1 MKILAAI
8 FILSFSLFANDSKG
22 FAREMGYELD
32 YKKAFELAKKEKKE
46 LMLVMVA
53 NFCPWCIKLE
63 KKVLKKK
70 SINDKVHQ
78 KYIPL
83 ILNREEGRF
92 PKDFET
98 EMIPTV
104 YFIDHTTGKIKTKVV
119 GYNNKQDFINIV
131 NQ

>member
-1 MKILAAI
+1 MKILAALLI
-8 FILSFSLFANDSKG
+8 VSLSLFANDYKK
-22 FAREMGYELD
+22 FAKDMGYALE
-32 YKKAFELAKKEKKE
+32 YEKALQTAKEEKKD

-63 KKVLKKK
+63 KKVLKKD
-70 SINDKVHQ
+70 SINEKVHK

-83 ILNREEGRF
+83 ILNREEGKF
-92 PKDFET
+92 PKQFET

-104 YFIDHTTGKIKTKVV
+104 YFVDHQTGKIKTKVV

-131 NQ
+131 NE